1 MLKQSF
7 CTTIKQLD
15 WKVAKTQTFWRQ
27 IHQNYLVTLKLKA
40 AAAIDCVGLL
50 HDFSIAILSV
60 QNVNHSG
67 NYSSSMNF
75 DEKYLWSVCYEMSW
89 NSVQLQKLLQ
99 SRVSRDFVEIIVY
112 FVCVSVLCFAKIWTL
127 TKEKTLLNRTC
138 AISRKKSQKWP
149 TLMQFTKTK
158 PEWRKGQPFWMIFTQ
173 HLFQTPLL
181 SEVLEI
187 LQCKLNF
194 TSKWLKKRGDR
205 QNLF

>member
-1 MLKQSF
+1 M
-7 CTTIKQLD
+7 
-15 WKVAKTQTFWRQ
+15 AKTPTFWRQ
-27 IHQNYLVTLKLKA
+27 ILQKYLETLKLKA

-89 NSVQLQKLLQ
+89 NSVQFQKLLQ

-127 TKEKTLLNRTC
+127 TKEKNT
-138 AISRKKSQKWP
+138 
-149 TLMQFTKTK
+149 F
-158 PEWRKGQPFWMIFTQ
+158 E
-173 HLFQTPLL
+173 
-181 SEVLEI
+181 
-187 LQCKLNF
+187 
-194 TSKWLKKRGDR
+194 
-205 QNLF
+205 